1 MDLYMDV
8 KAGGFLGRKWMLVFT
23 RLVGAAHSYEHEI
36 PATAKAMESR
46 GVSFYMLVLLATHLE
61 NHGMEGNAGTWLT

>member
-1 MDLYMDV
+1 MDACVYQ
-8 KAGGFLGRKWMLVFT
+8 T
-23 RLVGAAHSYEHEI
+23 CIGAAHSYEHEI
-36 PATAKAMESR
+36 PAAAKAMESR